1 MANSHYLEKDRLANV
16 IAAIQTLGVADRPT
30 ATLNRWVA
38 ELEAS
43 EELSSDQ
50 LDQSPIKFAERKKW
64 QAVFEQHPEF
74 FKTYTLRG
82 EQRVLLRWRYAEAIK
97 TTPAKAED
105 AAKADSAAPPDESKA
120 KPEPED
126 KTENTEDFADT
137 PSKPL
142 TADQIEVL
150 INTAIALHGK
160 ELGTAERRPERLQ
173 PFLMATFG
181 AVVGTVAISAIIV
194 WLGLLQSAH
203 AIRLFD

>member
-43 EELSSDQ
+43 EELSSEQ
-50 LDQSPIKFAERKKW
+50 LEQSPIKFAERKKW

-74 FKTYTLRG
+74 FKSYTLRG
-82 EQRVLLRWRYAEAIK
+82 EQRVLLRWRYAETIK
-97 TTPAKAED
+97 TKP
-105 AAKADSAAPPDESKA
+105 A
-120 KPEPED
+120 KPESASKPESD
-126 KTENTEDFADT
+126 AKPEEDNKPDSTEDFANA

-160 ELGTAERRPERLQ
+160 QASTGRNPERFR

-181 AVVGTVAISAIIV
+181 AVVGTVAISAIVV
-194 WLGLLQSAH
+194 WLGLLQTAH

>member
-16 IAAIQTLGVADRPT
+16 IAAIQTLGVADRPA

-50 LDQSPIKFAERKKW
+50 LDHAPVKFGERKKW

-74 FKTYTLRG
+74 FKSYTVRG

-97 TTPAKAED
+97 TIPAKAD
-105 AAKADSAAPPDESKA
+105 AAKPDNATKPDESTA
-120 KPEPED
+120 KPETDSKAE
-126 KTENTEDFADT
+126 KTEDFADT
-137 PSKPL
+137 PSRPL

-150 INTAIALHGK
+150 INTAIALHGR
-160 ELGTAERRPERLQ
+160 ELGGAERSPDRLRPL
-173 PFLMATFG
+173 LMATFG
-181 AVVGTVAISAIIV
+181 AVVGTVAISAIVV
-194 WLGLLQSAH
+194 WLGLLQTAH

>member
-43 EELSSDQ
+43 EELSSEQ

-74 FKTYTLRG
+74 FKSYTLRG
-82 EQRVLLRWRYAEAIK
+82 EQRVLLRWRYAETIK
-97 TTPAKAED
+97 TKP
-105 AAKADSAAPPDESKA
+105 A
-120 KPEPED
+120 KPESAGKPESD
-126 KTENTEDFADT
+126 AKPENDNKSDSTEDFADA

-160 ELGTAERRPERLQ
+160 QASAERNPERLR

-181 AVVGTVAISAIIV
+181 AVVGTVAISAIVV
-194 WLGLLQSAH
+194 WLGLLQTTH
-203 AIRLFD
+203 TIRLFD